1 MRPLSVGLL
10 DLGRDPASTET
21 LPSRVCPGR
30 WLRNAARCC
39 AAVSAWRL
47 LELPL
52 LRDAARRRGL
62 RAFIA
67 LRDVCVRRRVIFGAV
82 SYITSPRRVRAA
94 RAALLHQLRAE
105 RGGRAE
111 PSTSIATASG
121 CPCPSEHVACSG
133 PPTVKCRVSCV
144 RAGWWCCGSGCA
156 VCPLVPCLS
165 GRCPQNMAG
174 CPPREGVCGS
184 SPRGHLPPAGRP
196 PEGLPRRLR
205 RLLRLRWGRLPAL
218 VPPASPPAARAA
230 MPGLKAAA
238 RTL

>member
-1 MRPLSVGLL
+1 MRPLTVELRAASSPMRCCASWLRRHEMCARWLWSCELHQTRHASLREPAAEPRDVRPLSVGLL

-21 LPSRVCPGR
+21 LPSRVWPGR

-52 LRDAARRRGL
+52 LRDAARGRGL

-82 SYITSPRRVRAA
+82 SYITLPPRVRAA

-156 VCPLVPCLS
+156 VCPLVPGLS
-165 GRCPQNMAG
+165 GRCPQNMA
-174 CPPREGVCGS
+174 
-184 SPRGHLPPAGRP
+184 
-196 PEGLPRRLR
+196 
-205 RLLRLRWGRLPAL
+205 
-218 VPPASPPAARAA
+218 
-230 MPGLKAAA
+230 
-238 RTL
+238 